1 MLRDQHAAQQGSANT
16 LCLHCSTNN
25 EPLMDL
31 QTLHDIFGALA
42 DLVVIFELSMIAII
56 SLLSAA
62 GIAKV
67 QVDFDFKSGKNQD

>member
-1 MLRDQHAAQQGSANT
+1 MLTLFNQQPT
-16 LCLHCSTNN
+16 TNH

-31 QTLHDIFGALA
+31 QTLHDTVGALA

-56 SLLSAA
+56 SLLSVA

-67 QVDFDFKSGKNQD
+67 QVDFDFNSGRDQD

>member
-1 MLRDQHAAQQGSANT
+1 
-16 LCLHCSTNN
+16 
-25 EPLMDL
+25 MDL
-31 QTLHDIFGALA
+31 QTLHDTVGALA